1 MCAMRVYYQM
11 KRVDSSYT
19 RGNGAQ
25 RTRSYWERCPRLP
38 LSSAVPVF
46 SPSTRTL
53 SQLIVAIHDV
63 HHSPGDLL
71 RPKFSTN
78 P

>member
-1 MCAMRVYYQM
+1 MRVYYQM

-19 RGNGAQ
+19 RGSGAQ

-53 SQLIVAIHDV
+53 A
-63 HHSPGDLL
+63 
-71 RPKFSTN
+71 
-78 P
+78 